1 MNLILVFSDSSFVF
15 TFRDVCSGHIRRFD
29 RDQGK
34 HTEADFTKTIDN
46 MSELGR
52 NSNVANM
59 NFETRSEISF
69 YFKGHTEWAI

>member
-1 MNLILVFSDSSFVF
+1 
-15 TFRDVCSGHIRRFD
+15 
-29 RDQGK
+29 
-34 HTEADFTKTIDN
+34 